1 MMKKF
6 KKDQVIFTII
16 IAVIIIAFLMR
27 RVL

>member
-6 KKDQVIFTII
+6 KKDQVIFTVI